1 MTRGFDSS
9 GKPVK
14 QRAQGRLAKRRV
26 VGRGLGRRD
35 HRNLGISVMWTNC

>member
-1 MTRGFDSS
+1 MTRSFDSS

-14 QRAQGRLAKRRV
+14 QRAQGWLAENRV
-26 VGRGLGRRD
+26 VCRGLGRRD